1 MEDMQ
6 LALTAARVD
15 QKNFG
20 VWLRNWQVG
29 QMLNALV
36 TAQRP
41 TGDLV
46 LRVAGQQI
54 TARADIPVQQGTH
67 LLLEIR
73 QLQPQV
79 LLRIVAANPSGMA
92 TPRDTPVAGELRL
105 LALTTGVVDARR
117 LDQVASGLRSGD
129 LPVTLAPSV
138 QRLLAS
144 LPSLAELLR
153 PAGLRRALQG
163 SGTLLE
169 PTLVSLLAGAK
180 ASPSGSE
187 AARSPP
193 GRDLKGQLLSL
204 FARVNAELAAA
215 RAAAAGARGD
225 ASIETL
231 TALRRQ
237 LESVLGGIV
246 VNQLQ
251 SQPESPAG
259 PRAWRFDLP
268 FLLEDVV
275 HNLQVRIEQDAPGHG
290 ASYENEAQKGDET
303 PRHDAWRVVLDLD
316 LPSLGP
322 MSLRVRLQDAAV
334 SIQLAARDD
343 GTRELFSAHA
353 AELAR
358 GLEQQGMA
366 PTQIDV
372 VLLRD
377 RHATGASGVADPAAR
392 DSARG
397 WRA

>member
-1 MEDMQ
+1 MQ

-79 LLRIVAANPSGMA
+79 LLRIVAANPSGVA
-92 TPRDTPVAGELRL
+92 TPRDTPVTGELRL
-105 LALTTGVVDARR
+105 LALTTGAVDARR
-117 LDQVASGLRSGD
+117 LDQVAPGLRSGD
-129 LPVTLAPSV
+129 LPAALAPGV

-144 LPSLAELLR
+144 LPALAELLR

-180 ASPSGSE
+180 APLPGRE
-187 AARSPP
+187 ATRAPP
-193 GRDLKGQLLSL
+193 GRDLKSQLLSL
-204 FARVNAELAAA
+204 FAGVNAELSAA
-215 RAAAAGARGD
+215 RAAVGARGD
-225 ASIETL
+225 VSTEAL

-246 VNQLQ
+246 LNQLQ
-251 SQPESPAG
+251 SQPESSAG
-259 PRAWRFDLP
+259 PRGWSFDLP
-268 FLLEDVV
+268 FLLEEVV
-275 HNLQVRIEQDAPGHG
+275 HNLQVRIEQDAPGH
-290 ASYENEAQKGDET
+290 ASMDESEAQKRDET
-303 PRHDAWRVVLDLD
+303 TRPDAWRVALDLD

-322 MSLRVRLQDAAV
+322 LSLRVRLQDTAV
-334 SIQLAARDD
+334 SVQLAARDD
-343 GTRELFSAHA
+343 GTRELFRERA

-358 GLEQQGMA
+358 GLEQRGME
-366 PTQIDV
+366 PSRIDIV
-372 VLLRD
+372 PLPELPVGRARSD
-377 RHATGASGVADPAAR
+377 GVADPAAR
-392 DSARG
+392 DSTRG